1 MRKQEQAIDG
11 TASHYRRSSTRSMSK
26 PVMTIQKPMVS
37 GPLAPPEG
45 DYERFLFSV
54 SHDLQEP
61 LRMIASYLKLLEMK
75 AVNDLSPEAKQFLE
89 SGIQSA
95 DRMKDMI
102 YALVELSRVGRN
114 NEVPQSIDV
123 NSALQDLSNMYSTE
137 FNQVQGKLVWEG
149 LPNVEM
155 VPSQMLQLFKI
166 FIQNSIDNAADRPLE
181 IKVSGEVL
189 GDRVELTFAD
199 NGVGIN
205 SVYLDK
211 VFELFKKVDQR
222 SPNIGA
228 GLAIAKDIIRKYE
241 GEISLTSEE
250 GVGTAIVFTL
260 PIDNT

>member
-1 MRKQEQAIDG
+1 
-11 TASHYRRSSTRSMSK
+11 
-26 PVMTIQKPMVS
+26 MTIQKPMVS

-75 AVNDLSPEAKQFLE
+75 AGNDLAPEAKQFLE
-89 SGIQSA
+89 SGLQSA

-114 NEVPQSIDV
+114 NEVPQSMDV
-123 NSALQDLSNMYSTE
+123 KSALRDLSNMYSHE
-137 FNQVQGKLVWEG
+137 LNQLDGKIIWDG
-149 LPNVEM
+149 LPNVKM

-166 FIQNSIDNAADRPLE
+166 LIQNAIDNASDRPLE
-181 IKVSGEVL
+181 IRVSGKDL
-189 GDRVELTFAD
+189 GDQVELTFAD
-199 NGVGIN
+199 NGVGIK

-222 SPNIGA
+222 SANIGA
-228 GLAIAKDIIRKYE
+228 GLAIAKEIIRKYE
-241 GEISLTSEE
+241 GEIRLTSDE

-260 PIDNT
+260 PSDNT